1 MYIRQG
7 RPGGG
12 GAAAGAASGGI
23 LGESYV
29 LSVGMS

>member
-23 LGESYV
+23 LGES
-29 LSVGMS
+29 SVPSVEMS